1 MIAGVCGLKP
11 HDPRIPD
18 AYDVAKEQ
26 GLIINFY
33 KKDLGDVHPNTVKI
47 VFEDEE
53 GYVQEMVGSSVGGG
67 KAKIIAIDD
76 IDVSISGKYSTLIA
90 QHIDKPGFVADISKA
105 LADIEVNIAFMKL
118 FREIKGENAVIVI
131 ETDDHIPS
139 GALKRIE
146 DLDALTKL
154 TFFKAIK

>member
-76 IDVSISGKYSTLIA
+76 IDVSISGKYSTL
-90 QHIDKPGFVADISKA
+90 
-105 LADIEVNIAFMKL
+105 
-118 FREIKGENAVIVI
+118 
-131 ETDDHIPS
+131 
-139 GALKRIE
+139 
-146 DLDALTKL
+146 
-154 TFFKAIK
+154 